1 MKVYQSYFKD
11 SLSFLLAYNCPTFC
25 GVGLAEMGE
34 AVADLQDF
42 VADQILGSGQQSADC
57 PRWQELTLK
66 ASAGVWKTSTLYVAC
81 ACFSPAK
88 GGGS

>member
-42 VADQILGSGQQSADC
+42 VADQI
-57 PRWQELTLK
+57 
-66 ASAGVWKTSTLYVAC
+66 
-81 ACFSPAK
+81 
-88 GGGS
+88 